1 MGPRVFK
8 VVVVA
13 ALLLGAGLAVTWG
26 SRRWGSD
33 GPLAVTGTI
42 EALQVDVSARIAG
55 RIVERTVREGDR
67 VRRGQLLVRLDAE
80 ELEADARRAEAVV
93 RTAEATLRDLRAG
106 ARYQEIE
113 EAEAQAARA
122 QAQLDDL
129 MAGARAQEV
138 QQAEAA
144 LRNASAT
151 RVWTE
156 SDFRR
161 TQELFRKDL
170 VAMADVDRAR
180 QAYEVAVANE
190 TAAREKLA
198 LVRAGAREHE
208 VEGARAAVRAARER
222 VQLLRSGPRPDAVA
236 AAEAE
241 VDQARASLALARKR
255 LAEMRLVSPLDGVV
269 LHKHMEIG
277 ETVNPGVPI
286 LTLVD
291 PTDMWLRA
299 YVSET
304 DFGRVKVGQAATLT
318 VDAFAG
324 RTFAGTVTEVA
335 SQAEFTPK
343 NVQTKKER
351 VNLVFRI
358 KITVTNSDGTLKPGL
373 PADAELR
380 P

>member
-1 MGPRVFK
+1 
-8 VVVVA
+8 
-13 ALLLGAGLAVTWG
+13 
-26 SRRWGSD
+26 
-33 GPLAVTGTI
+33 VTGTI

-358 KITVTNSDGTLKPGL
+358 KIAVTNSDGTLKPGL